1 MIRTHISSFFLAYII
16 VLTIVAIFVE
26 CLFLKVLLG
35 IELKADGV
43 IISLWAAI
51 LVIIAFVLYIIIS
64 LIRELYYAT
73 RVVKIDDDNLYV
85 HYMLHPA
92 WDYTL
97 PLKDFD
103 SYFTTKKR
111 LIDRFKINT
120 IYLCKGNETHI
131 FVEDLFLK
139 NYEQLLKVVENRYP
153 WKKVAVTKS
162 RHQLWR
168 GGCASY

>member
-73 RVVKIDDDNLYV
+73 RVVKLMTIIYTSIICYIRHGTI
-85 HYMLHPA
+85 HYRLKIS
-92 WDYTL
+92 TL
-97 PLKDFD
+97 ILQP
-103 SYFTTKKR
+103 
-111 LIDRFKINT
+111 
-120 IYLCKGNETHI
+120 
-131 FVEDLFLK
+131 K
-139 NYEQLLKVVENRYP
+139 N
-153 WKKVAVTKS
+153 
-162 RHQLWR
+162 
-168 GGCASY
+168 G